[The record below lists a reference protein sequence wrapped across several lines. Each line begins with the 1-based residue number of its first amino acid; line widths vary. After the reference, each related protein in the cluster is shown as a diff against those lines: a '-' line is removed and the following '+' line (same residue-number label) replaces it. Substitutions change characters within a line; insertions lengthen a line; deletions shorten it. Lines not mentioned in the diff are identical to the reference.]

1 LTDLTNIIAV
11 VLAGGKGKRMKS
23 ELPKV
28 MHQVA
33 GKPIIKHVL
42 KTIAPLHFKRTVVV
56 VGHGREILTKELKG
70 SGVEIA
76 VQEQQLGT
84 ADAVKS
90 AEKFYRDFDGAVLV
104 LLGDVPLLRTESV
117 RRLVNEHSNSPAVVT
132 VLTVMAPDPS
142 GYGRIVRDSDGF
154 VKKIVEHAD
163 ATTEELQIR
172 EINTGIII
180 FDVDALRYSLE
191 RIDCNNEQGEFY
203 LTDAVKVL
211 LAEGKRTGAVVLD
224 DYREGLGIN
233 SIAQLQEMEG
243 HFFDTKKR

>member
-1 LTDLTNIIAV
+1 LTDLVNIIAV

-33 GKPIIKHVL
+33 GKPIIRHVL
-42 KTIAPLHFKRTVVV
+42 NTIAPLHFKRTVVV
-56 VGHGREILTKELKG
+56 VGHGRDLLTRELEG
-70 SGVEIA
+70 SGVDIA

-90 AEKFYRDFDGAVLV
+90 AEEFYRDFDGAVLV

-117 RRLVNEHSNSPAVVT
+117 LQLVEEHRKSAAVVT

-142 GYGRIVRDSDGF
+142 GYGRILRDADGF

-163 ATTEELQIR
+163 ATSEELQIR

-180 FDVDALRYSLE
+180 FDAGALRYSLE
-191 RIDCNNEQGEFY
+191 RIDSDNEQGEYY

-224 DYREGLGIN
+224 DYREGLGVN
-233 SIAQLQEMEG
+233 SITQLEEMEG

>member
-1 LTDLTNIIAV
+1 MTDLSNIVAV

-23 ELPKV
+23 EMPKV
-28 MHQVA
+28 MHLLA
-33 GKPIIKHVL
+33 GKPIIRHVL
-42 KTIAPLHFKRTVVV
+42 NTIAPLHFARTVVV
-56 VGHGREILTKELKG
+56 VGHGREMLIKELEG
-70 SGVEIA
+70 SGVDFA

-90 AEKFYRDFDGAVLV
+90 AEQYYRDFNGAVLV

-117 RRLVNEHSNSPAVVT
+117 MSLVEQHRNSPAVVT
-132 VLTVMAPDPS
+132 VLTVNAPDPS

-163 ATTEELQIR
+163 ATSEELQIR

-180 FDVDALRYSLE
+180 FDADALRYSLE
-191 RIDCNNEQGEFY
+191 RIGCDNEQGEYY

-211 LAEGKRTGAVVLD
+211 LAEGKRTGAVVVE
-224 DYREGLGIN
+224 DYREGLGVN
-233 SIAQLQEMEG
+233 SLNQLEQMEG

>member
-1 LTDLTNIIAV
+1 MTDLNHIIAV

-23 ELPKV
+23 EMPKV
-28 MHQVA
+28 MHLLA
-33 GKPIIKHVL
+33 GKPIIRHVL
-42 KTIAPLHFKRTVVV
+42 NTIAPLHFARTVVV
-56 VGHGREILTKELKG
+56 VGHGREMLTKELAD
-70 SGVEIA
+70 SGAEVA

-84 ADAVKS
+84 ADAVRS
-90 AEKFYRDFDGAVLV
+90 AERFYRDFDGAVLV

-117 RRLVNEHSNSPAVVT
+117 LHLVEQHRDSPAVVT

-163 ATTEELQIR
+163 ATSEELQIR

-180 FDVDALRYSLE
+180 FDADALRYSLE
-191 RIDCNNEQGEFY
+191 RIDCNNEQGEYY

-211 LAEGKRTGAVVLD
+211 LTEGKRTGAVVVD
-224 DYREGLGIN
+224 DYREGLGVN
-233 SIAQLQEMEG
+233 SLNQLEQMEG